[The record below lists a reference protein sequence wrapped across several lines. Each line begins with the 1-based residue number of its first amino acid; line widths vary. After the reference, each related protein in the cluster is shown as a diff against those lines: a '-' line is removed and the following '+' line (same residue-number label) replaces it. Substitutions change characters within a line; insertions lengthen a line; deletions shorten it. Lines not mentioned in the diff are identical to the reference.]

1 MRRSSTLAVLVSV
14 LVLAALYGA
23 ASASAWAP
31 AGSATIH
38 PGVMTFTGAPSFLGG
53 AAQCTANFVFTD
65 ASGNLYLGQA
75 AHCSSTGSDTETNGC
90 STKSLPIGTQIY
102 TGDLVEGG
110 VENGTLVGTLAYN
123 SWVTMQAKGEK
134 DANTCAFNDLALIK
148 VDAAKVAT
156 DNPTVPFWGG
166 RNGLAPGISA
176 TGGQVYTYGNSILR
190 GGISVL
196 SPKTGVSLGDLEET
210 SGWSEQLYTVTPGIP
225 GDSGSGFMDASGNAL
240 GVLSTVEFAPL
251 PASNGVGTLAK
262 ELAYAN
268 SGTGLGL
275 KVAAGTTPFSAV
287 PVPPAE

>member
-38 PGVMTFTGAPSFLGG
+38 PGGLTFTGAPSFLGG

-65 ASGNLYLGQA
+65 ASGNVYLGQA

-102 TGDLVEGG
+102 TGDLVKGG

-156 DNPTVPFWGG
+156 VNPTVPFWGG
-166 RNGLAPGISA
+166 PNGLAPGISA

-268 SGTGLGL
+268 SATGLGL
-275 KVAAGTTPFSAV
+275 KLAAGTTPFSAV

>member
-14 LVLAALYGA
+14 LVPAALYGA

-65 ASGNLYLGQA
+65 ASGNVYLGQA

-102 TGDLVEGG
+102 TGDLVKGG

-156 DNPTVPFWGG
+156 VNPTVPFWGG
-166 RNGLAPGISA
+166 PNGLAPGISA

-210 SGWSEQLYTVTPGIP
+210 GGWSEQLYTVTPGIP

-268 SGTGLGL
+268 SATGLGL